1 MRVRLNI
8 LVIALFV
15 FLTIG
20 GIVGIL
26 IYALSQGGTD
36 NDFVIGALIG
46 LLGTGIISLTSLGNN
61 ILEKDGK
68 PTPD

>member
-1 MRVRLNI
+1 MRVRWNI

-20 GIVGIL
+20 GIVGTL
-26 IYALSQGGTD
+26 IYALWQGGTD

-46 LLGTGIISLTSLGNN
+46 LLGAGITSLTSLGNN
-61 ILEKDGK
+61 ILEKDDK
-68 PTPD
+68 PKPD